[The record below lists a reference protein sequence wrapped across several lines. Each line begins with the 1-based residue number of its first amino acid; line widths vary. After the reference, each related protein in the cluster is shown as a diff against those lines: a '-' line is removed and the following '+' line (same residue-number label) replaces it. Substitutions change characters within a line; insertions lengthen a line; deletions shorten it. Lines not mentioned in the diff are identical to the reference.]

1 MKINI
6 YIGYDSREKI
16 ASEVCKFSIKKNS
29 TIKTNIKLLK
39 KKNLE
44 EKKILFRKD
53 DKLSSTEFTFSRFLV
68 PYLNEYK
75 GWAIFCDCDFLWL
88 SDIKYLLNQINEKYA
103 VMCVKHNYKP
113 SSKVK
118 MDGRKQ
124 LIYPRKN
131 WSSMV
136 LWNCSHPENKKLN
149 IRTVNNET
157 GKYLH
162 RFGWLKNNLI
172 GEIDYSWNWLVGWY
186 KKNKKNIPN
195 AIHYTEGGPWFKNY
209 KNCDF
214 SSEWLKYKS
223 EMLKINEKKIKKN
236 Y

>member
-1 MKINI
+1 
-6 YIGYDSREKI
+6 
-16 ASEVCKFSIKKNS
+16 
-29 TIKTNIKLLK
+29 
-39 KKNLE
+39 
-44 EKKILFRKD
+44 
-53 DKLSSTEFTFSRFLV
+53 
-68 PYLNEYK
+68 
-75 GWAIFCDCDFLWL
+75 
-88 SDIKYLLNQINEKYA
+88 
-103 VMCVKHNYKP
+103 MCVKHNYKP
-113 SSKVK
+113 SSKIK

-149 IRTVNNET
+149 IKTVNNET

-214 SSEWLKYKS
+214 SSEWQKYKS
-223 EMLKINEKKIKKN
+223 EMIKINEKKIKKN